1 LTDDYAENMFNKE
14 DGEYAV
20 KMARKAIESAVK
32 DESIPEMDLP
42 EKFEKKMGAFVTIN
56 KYPSEELRGCIGY
69 PEPTYPL
76 KDAIIQGAQS
86 ATRDP
91 RFPAL
96 REEELESVI
105 VEVSLLT
112 PPENVEYEGPDE
124 LPKKIVCGKH
134 GLIVSK
140 GVRRGLLLP
149 QVPVDQDWDE
159 EEFLDHTCRKAGL
172 PPSEWKEGNCQIE
185 MFEGVI
191 FKEKEPYGNVVKR
204 DIDDN

>member
-1 LTDDYAENMFNKE
+1 MFTQE
-14 DGEYAV
+14 DGECAV
-20 KMARKAIESAVK
+20 KLARKSIECSVK
-32 DESIPEMDLP
+32 NENIPDMDLP
-42 EKFEKKMGAFVTIN
+42 KKFEKKMGAFVTIN

-69 PEPTYPL
+69 PEPTHPL

-91 RFPAL
+91 RFSPL
-96 REEELESVI
+96 GEKELDSVI

-112 PPENVEYEGPDE
+112 PPENIEYEKPTE
-124 LPKKIVCGKH
+124 LPEKVMCGKH

-140 GVRRGLLLP
+140 GPRRGLLLP

-172 PPSEWKEGNCQIE
+172 LPDEWREGSCQIE
-185 MFEGVI
+185 KFEGVI
-191 FKEKEPYGNVVKR
+191 FKEEEPYGDIVKR

>member
-1 LTDDYAENMFNKE
+1 MFNKE

-20 KMARKAIESAVK
+20 NLARKAIESAVK
-32 DESIPEMDLP
+32 DESMPETDLP

-56 KYPSEELRGCIGY
+56 KYPSEQLRGCIGY
-69 PEPTYPL
+69 PEPRYPL
-76 KDAIIQGAQS
+76 KDSIIKGAQN

-91 RFPAL
+91 RFSRL
-96 REEELESVI
+96 KEEELDSVI

-112 PPENVEYEGPDE
+112 PPEDVEYEKPDE
-124 LPKKIVCGKH
+124 VPKKIACGKH

-140 GVRRGLLLP
+140 GERRGLLLP
-149 QVPVDQDWDE
+149 QVPVDQDWNE

-172 PPSEWKEGNCQIE
+172 RPTEWKEGNCQIE

-191 FKEKEPYGNVVKR
+191 FKEEEPYGDVVKR
-204 DIDDN
+204 DINDN

>member
-1 LTDDYAENMFNKE
+1 MFTQE
-14 DGEYAV
+14 DGEQAV
-20 KMARKAIESAVK
+20 KLARKTIECAVK
-32 DESIPEMDLP
+32 DEDMPKMELSK
-42 EKFEKKMGAFVTIN
+42 KFEKEMGAFVTIN

-91 RFPAL
+91 RFPPL

-112 PPENVEYEGPDE
+112 PPEDVEFKRPDE
-124 LPKKIVCGKH
+124 LPEKVICGKH

-140 GVRRGLLLP
+140 GTRRGLLLP
-149 QVPVDQDWDE
+149 QVPVDQDWCE

-172 PPSEWKEGNCQIE
+172 NPNEWRNGNCQIE

-191 FKEKEPYGNVVKR
+191 FKEKEPYGDVVKR